1 MSDTSTNGRPRGGSA
16 PHAAGTLYRK
26 FISYY
31 RSQWHLFAI
40 DTIAAVVMTA
50 VDLAFPIVLRNLTGG
65 LFTEGT
71 GAIMGALG
79 TLALG
84 LVVMYAVRYVCRY
97 FVGYWGHVMGAR
109 MESHM
114 RQDLFDQYERFSF
127 SYFARHNTG
136 DLMSRVVSD
145 LFDICEAAHHGPEY
159 AIICGIKIVG
169 SFAILATIN
178 WKLSAVLAVIT
189 AVLWAY
195 NSRANKR
202 MRAVFMENRKR
213 ISDINSQLEDS
224 LGGMRIVKGF
234 AAEDVE
240 REKFARSNEAYLESK
255 QRMYHVMGGYQAMI
269 AALMGALF
277 TVVIVY
283 GGYLIAMGEMA
294 PVDLS
299 TYALYIT
306 TFTAAIEQLLNF
318 TETFQKAEAGFRRF
332 DEILATK
339 PDILDA
345 PGAPDIDITEGHV
358 VYSGVRFSYDGETD
372 VVRGLDLDIKP
383 GETIALVGPSGGGK
397 STTCSLLPR
406 FYDVR
411 EGSITIDGQ
420 DVRGVTQKSL
430 REAIGLVQQD
440 VYLFDGTIGE
450 NIAYGRPSATL
461 EEIRAAARAANID
474 AFIDGLPEGYETQ
487 VGERG
492 ARLSGGQKQ
501 RIAIARVFLKNPKIL
516 VLDEATSALDNES
529 EAAVQESLSRLA
541 AGRTTLVIAHRLS
554 TIRDADE
561 IVTVDGGRVV
571 ERGTHDELMAL
582 GGTYAT
588 YYRMQFGRHA

>member
-1 MSDTSTNGRPRGGSA
+1 MSDTSTNSRPRGGSA
-16 PHAAGTLYRK
+16 PHAAGALYRK

-71 GAIMGALG
+71 GAILGALG

-109 MESHM
+109 MESRM

-127 SYFARHNTG
+127 SYFDRHNTG

-202 MRAVFMENRKR
+202 MRAVFMENRER
-213 ISDINSQLEDS
+213 ISGINSQLEDS

-318 TETFQKAEAGFRRF
+318 TETFQKAKAGFRRF

-358 VYSGVRFSYDGETD
+358 VYSGVRFSYDGEMD

-461 EEIRAAARAANID
+461 EEIRRAANID

-588 YYRMQFGRHA
+588 YYRMQFGHHA

>member
-1 MSDTSTNGRPRGGSA
+1 MQQTSTNDRPHGGSV
-16 PHAAGTLYRK
+16 PHASGKLYQK
-26 FISYY
+26 FLSYY

-40 DTIAAVVMTA
+40 DSVAAVVMTA
-50 VDLAFPIVLRNLTGG
+50 VDLAFPIILRELTGG
-65 LFTEGT
+65 LFTQGA

-84 LVVMYAVRYVCRY
+84 LIAMYAVRYACRY

-109 MESHM
+109 MESRM

-127 SYFARHNTG
+127 SYYDRHNTG

-178 WKLSAVLAVIT
+178 WKLSCVLAVIT

-213 ISDINSQLEDS
+213 ISGINSQLEDS
-224 LGGMRIVKGF
+224 LSGIRVVKGF

-283 GGYLIAMGEMA
+283 GGYLIAVGEMQ

-318 TETFQKAEAGFRRF
+318 TETFQKAEAGFRRL

-339 PDILDA
+339 PDVLDA
-345 PGAPDIDITEGHV
+345 PGAKDLEVSEGHV
-358 VYSGVRFSYDGETD
+358 TYEGVHFSYDGEHD
-372 VVRGLDLDIKP
+372 VICGLDLDIHP

-406 FYDVR
+406 FYDVAS
-411 EGSITIDGQ
+411 GSIVIDGQ
-420 DVRGVTQKSL
+420 DVRDVTQKSL

-450 NIAYGRPSATL
+450 NIAYGRPSATF
-461 EEIRAAARAANID
+461 EEVREAARLANID
-474 AFIDGLPEGYETQ
+474 DFVMSLPEGYETQ

-501 RIAIARVFLKNPKIL
+501 RISIARVFLKDPKIL

-529 EAAVQESLSRLA
+529 EHAVQESLARLSH
-541 AGRTTLVIAHRLS
+541 GRTTLVIAHRLS

-561 IVTVDGGRVV
+561 IVTVDGGRVA

-582 GGTYAT
+582 GGTYAS
-588 YYRMQFGRHA
+588 YYRMQFGHHA

>member
-1 MSDTSTNGRPRGGSA
+1 MQQTSTNDRPHGGSV
-16 PHAAGTLYRK
+16 PHASGKLYQK
-26 FISYY
+26 FLSYY

-40 DTIAAVVMTA
+40 DSVAAVVMTA
-50 VDLAFPIVLRNLTGG
+50 VDLAFPIILRELTGG
-65 LFTEGT
+65 LFTQGA

-84 LVVMYAVRYVCRY
+84 LIAMYAVRYACRY

-109 MESHM
+109 MESRM

-127 SYFARHNTG
+127 SYYDRHNTG

-178 WKLSAVLAVIT
+178 WKLSCVLAVIT

-213 ISDINSQLEDS
+213 ISGINSQLEDS
-224 LGGMRIVKGF
+224 LSGIRVVKGF

-283 GGYLIAMGEMA
+283 GGYLIAVGEMQ

-318 TETFQKAEAGFRRF
+318 TETFQKAEAGFRRL

-339 PDILDA
+339 PDVLDA
-345 PGAPDIDITEGHV
+345 PGAKDLEVSEGHV
-358 VYSGVRFSYDGETD
+358 TYEGVHFSYDGEHD
-372 VVRGLDLDIKP
+372 VICGLDLDIHP

-406 FYDVR
+406 FYDVAS
-411 EGSITIDGQ
+411 GSIVIDGQ
-420 DVRGVTQKSL
+420 DVRDVTQKSL

-450 NIAYGRPSATL
+450 NIAYGRPSATF
-461 EEIRAAARAANID
+461 EAVREAACRANID
-474 AFIDGLPEGYETQ
+474 DFVMSLPEGYETQ

-501 RIAIARVFLKNPKIL
+501 RISIARVFLKDPKIL

-529 EAAVQESLSRLA
+529 EHAVQESLARLSH
-541 AGRTTLVIAHRLS
+541 GRTTLVIAHRLS

-561 IVTVDGGRVV
+561 IVTVDGGRVA

-582 GGTYAT
+582 GGTYAS
-588 YYRMQFGRHA
+588 YYRMQFGHHA

>member
-1 MSDTSTNGRPRGGSA
+1 MQQTSTNDRPHGGSV
-16 PHAAGTLYRK
+16 PHASGKLYQK
-26 FISYY
+26 FLSYY

-40 DTIAAVVMTA
+40 DSVAAVVMTA
-50 VDLAFPIVLRNLTGG
+50 VDLAFPIILRELTGG
-65 LFTEGT
+65 LFTQGA

-84 LVVMYAVRYVCRY
+84 LIAMYAVRYACRY

-109 MESHM
+109 MESRM

-127 SYFARHNTG
+127 SYYDRHNTG

-178 WKLSAVLAVIT
+178 WKLSCVLAVIT

-213 ISDINSQLEDS
+213 ISGINSQLEDS
-224 LGGMRIVKGF
+224 LSGIRVVKGF

-283 GGYLIAMGEMA
+283 GGYLIAVGEMQ

-318 TETFQKAEAGFRRF
+318 TETFQKAEAGFRRL

-339 PDILDA
+339 PDVLDA
-345 PGAPDIDITEGHV
+345 PGAKDLEVSEGHV
-358 VYSGVRFSYDGETD
+358 TYEGVHFSYDGEHD
-372 VVRGLDLDIKP
+372 VICGLDLDIHP

-406 FYDVR
+406 FYDVAS
-411 EGSITIDGQ
+411 GSIVIDGQ
-420 DVRGVTQKSL
+420 DVRDVTQKSL

-450 NIAYGRPSATL
+450 NIAYGRPSATF
-461 EEIRAAARAANID
+461 EEVREAACLANID
-474 AFIDGLPEGYETQ
+474 DFVMSLPEGYETQ

-501 RIAIARVFLKNPKIL
+501 RISIARVFLKDPKIL

-529 EAAVQESLSRLA
+529 EHAVQESLARLSH
-541 AGRTTLVIAHRLS
+541 GRTTLVIAHRLS

-561 IVTVDGGRVV
+561 IVTVDGGRVA

-582 GGTYAT
+582 GGTYAS
-588 YYRMQFGRHA
+588 YYRMQFGHHA

>member
-1 MSDTSTNGRPRGGSA
+1 MQQTSTNDRPHGGSV
-16 PHAAGTLYRK
+16 PHASGKLYQK
-26 FISYY
+26 FLSYY

-40 DTIAAVVMTA
+40 DSVAAVVMTA
-50 VDLAFPIVLRNLTGG
+50 VDLAFPIILRELTGG
-65 LFTEGT
+65 LFTQGA

-84 LVVMYAVRYVCRY
+84 LIAMYAVRYACRY

-109 MESHM
+109 MESRM

-127 SYFARHNTG
+127 SYYDRHNTG

-178 WKLSAVLAVIT
+178 WKLSCVLAVIT

-213 ISDINSQLEDS
+213 ISGINSQLEDS
-224 LGGMRIVKGF
+224 LSGIRVVKGF

-283 GGYLIAMGEMA
+283 GGYLIAVGEMQ

-318 TETFQKAEAGFRRF
+318 TETFQKAEAGFRRL

-339 PDILDA
+339 PDVLDA
-345 PGAPDIDITEGHV
+345 PGAKDLEVSEGHV
-358 VYSGVRFSYDGETD
+358 TYEGVHFSYDGEHD
-372 VVRGLDLDIKP
+372 VICGLDLDIHP

-406 FYDVR
+406 FYDVAS
-411 EGSITIDGQ
+411 GSIVVDGQ
-420 DVRGVTQKSL
+420 DVRDVTQKSL

-450 NIAYGRPSATL
+450 NIAYGRPSATF
-461 EEIRAAARAANID
+461 EEVREAARLANID
-474 AFIDGLPEGYETQ
+474 DFVMSLPEGYETQ

-501 RIAIARVFLKNPKIL
+501 RISIARVFLKDPKIL

-529 EAAVQESLSRLA
+529 EHAVQESLARLSH
-541 AGRTTLVIAHRLS
+541 GRTTLVIAHRLS

-561 IVTVDGGRVV
+561 IVTVDGGRVA

-582 GGTYAT
+582 GGTYAS
-588 YYRMQFGRHA
+588 YYRMQFGHHA

>member
-1 MSDTSTNGRPRGGSA
+1 MPDTSTNSRPRGGSA
-16 PHAAGTLYRK
+16 PHAAGALYRK
-26 FISYY
+26 FLSYY
-31 RSQWHLFAI
+31 RSQWHLFAV
-40 DTIAAVVMTA
+40 DTVAAIVMTA
-50 VDLAFPIVLRNLTGG
+50 VDLAFPIILRDLTGG
-65 LFTEGT
+65 LFTEGA

-84 LVVMYAVRYVCRY
+84 LVVMYAVRYACRY

-127 SYFARHNTG
+127 SYFDRHNTG

-169 SFAILATIN
+169 SFAILATVN

-189 AVLWAY
+189 AILWAY

-202 MRAVFMENRKR
+202 MRAVFMENRTR
-213 ISDINSQLEDS
+213 IAGINSQLEDS
-224 LGGMRIVKGF
+224 LGGIRIVKGF

-283 GGYLIAMGEMA
+283 GGYLIAVGEMVPA
-294 PVDLS
+294 DLS

-318 TETFQKAEAGFRRF
+318 TETFQKAEAGFKRF

-461 EEIRAAARAANID
+461 EEIREAARAANID
-474 AFIDGLPEGYETQ
+474 AFIDGLPDGYETQ

-501 RIAIARVFLKNPKIL
+501 RIAIARVFLKDPKIL

-529 EAAVQESLSRLA
+529 EHAVQESLSRLA

-561 IVTVDGGRVV
+561 IVTVDDGQVA

-582 GGTYAT
+582 GGTYAN